1 MALER
6 GSIGKGRPAVIP
18 LSTGFVYEPYDEK
31 KHGLSPD
38 YYDAIE
44 VARQLSTLWQ
54 TRPTSEN
61 REWRNQ
67 RIDELERRR
76 TEIEQR
82 IQASHEQALRSYEEQ
97 ARDCE

>member
-38 YYDAIE
+38 HYEAIE
-44 VARQLSTLWQ
+44 VAQELSKLLQ
-54 TRPTSEN
+54 TRPTWDN
-61 REWRNQ
+61 QEWRKQ
-67 RIDELERRR
+67 RIAELEQRRK
-76 TEIEQR
+76 EIEQR
-82 IQASHEQALRSYEEQ
+82 IQNSHEQALQSYEERT
-97 ARDCE
+97 RDCE